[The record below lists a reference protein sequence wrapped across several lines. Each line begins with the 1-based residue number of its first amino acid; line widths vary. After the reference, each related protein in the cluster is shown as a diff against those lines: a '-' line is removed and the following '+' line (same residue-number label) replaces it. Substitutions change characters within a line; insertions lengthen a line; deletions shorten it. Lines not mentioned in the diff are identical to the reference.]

1 MLQNNNMGNDFDALS
16 SKLNAF
22 SRMVLTFADSGRQPL
37 QFGGDVAHKVV
48 HMPAAGRYAGIQWVG
63 IARFGA
69 VVNAHGNGE
78 DVGRKIAVRQ
88 AIAVLAEKFALLQQ

>member
-48 HMPAAGRYAGIQWVG
+48 HMPAAGRYAGV
-63 IARFGA
+63 
-69 VVNAHGNGE
+69 
-78 DVGRKIAVRQ
+78 
-88 AIAVLAEKFALLQQ
+88 